1 MWSDEISHIVTFTGT
16 LFLYFPNLLLSMHCS
31 LTILFI
37 ISGKERLIRSNLAPM
52 ERTRLNRQTF
62 ETRRPHFSNV
72 LSDYKVAKGG
82 TIGLQVEIQGSP
94 VRVEWLREGCSIT
107 EIYRNA
113 QTFVDHGLY
122 TLALTDVTEKES
134 GIYTCRAW
142 GNQGNVDMNA
152 AITVVQPNQID
163 GKPAVII
170 GRPPKDVLITVGEDL
185 NISFR
190 VQGEP
195 KPRGKDR

>member
-1 MWSDEISHIVTFTGT
+1 MCYSH
-16 LFLYFPNLLLSMHCS
+16 
-31 LTILFI
+31 TILFI
-37 ISGKERLIRSNLAPM
+37 ISGKESWMRPKLSSM
-52 ERTRLNRQTF
+52 ERTNLNCQTF

-72 LSDYKVAKGG
+72 LTDYKVTKGG

-94 VRVEWLREGCSIT
+94 VRVEWLREGHSIT
-107 EIYRNA
+107 ETYRNA

-122 TLALTDVTEKES
+122 TLALTDVTERET

-142 GNQGNVDMNA
+142 SNNNNVDMNA

-170 GRPPKDVLITVGEDL
+170 GRPQKDVTITVGEDL

-195 KPRGKDR
+195 KPKGKNSQV